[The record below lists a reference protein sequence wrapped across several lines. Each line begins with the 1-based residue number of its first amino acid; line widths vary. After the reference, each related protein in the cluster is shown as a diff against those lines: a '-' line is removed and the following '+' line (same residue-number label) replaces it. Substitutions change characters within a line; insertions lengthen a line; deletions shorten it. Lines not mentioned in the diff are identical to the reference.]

1 MIKKDKNMETKTIS
15 EQIIY
20 KITKR
25 HFYDLY
31 VFSNPK
37 IKIELGEVELADV
50 LVLIGNVIVSI
61 QVKEKNKSG
70 KIDNESWFQKKVI
83 KEANKQH
90 KNTLKYLLANTITF
104 NNSNE
109 EKIIQYEESRYKIM
123 FMTIFRNE
131 KMTEYKRYHKSSS
144 LGEYP
149 IFSIDDF
156 SLICKDLL
164 TPMDILSFVSFRIKL
179 VKQYEKMS
187 PRPLLIEVKFD
198 DIHTGMVHDYSDA
211 NLITMFIIRSEL
223 IEKTAKLETTK
234 RFMSYMDELLEIK
247 TKTKDKFEM
256 ESINKILE
264 LYSKMN
270 SKDVKVFYDF
280 VDGVVQ
286 NPKNYG
292 QMQFDKEIMIISN
305 MIYYEYNNFN
315 VLASDLIK
323 NNIREFF
330 WVIADEH
337 NIGTSLMKI

>member
-1 MIKKDKNMETKTIS
+1 METITIS

-20 KITKR
+20 NITKK

-37 IKIELGEVELADV
+37 IKTDLGEVEIADV

-61 QVKEKNKSG
+61 QVKEKNKKG
-70 KIDNESWFQKKVI
+70 KTDNETWFLKKVI

-90 KNTLKYLLANTITF
+90 KSTLKHLLTNPITF
-104 NNSNE
+104 KNSNDE
-109 EKIIQYEESRYKIM
+109 VMIQYEESRHKIM
-123 FMTIFRNE
+123 FVTIFRNE
-131 KMTEYKRYHKSSS
+131 EMVEYKRYHKSIS

-164 TPMDILSFVSFRIKL
+164 TPMDILSFIPFRIKA
-179 VKQYEKMS
+179 VKKYEKMS
-187 PRPLLIEVKFD
+187 PRPLLIEVNFD
-198 DIHTGMVHDYSDA
+198 AMHTGMVHDFSDS
-211 NLITMFIIRSEL
+211 NLITMFIIRSEF
-223 IEKTAKLETTK
+223 IEKTANLDTTK
-234 RFMSYMDELLEIK
+234 RFMGYMDELLEIK
-247 TKTKDKFEM
+247 AKTIDKTEI

-280 VDGVVQ
+280 VDKVVQ

-292 QMQFDKEIMIISN
+292 QMQFNEDIMIISN
-305 MIYYEYNNFN
+305 MIYYDYNNFDK
-315 VLASDLIK
+315 LASALIK
-323 NNIREFF
+323 INIREFIL
-330 WVIADEH
+330 VLADEH
-337 NIGTSLMKI
+337 NILTSLMKI